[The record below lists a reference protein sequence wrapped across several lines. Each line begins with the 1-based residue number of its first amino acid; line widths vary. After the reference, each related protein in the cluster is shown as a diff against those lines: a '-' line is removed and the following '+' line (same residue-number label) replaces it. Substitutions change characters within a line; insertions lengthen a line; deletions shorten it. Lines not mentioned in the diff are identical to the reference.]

1 MPIRLNLLAEARA
14 EEELRRRDPV
24 KRALW
29 VGAFLAGGL
38 LLWAGYL
45 QIQIMMAKG
54 RITSQGA
61 QLSELTQN
69 FEAITAKKKELV
81 IIEEKFGYLERLH
94 TNRFLWASSLNALQQ
109 ATIRDI
115 QVTALH
121 CDVAYKITDLPPKP
135 GAKVTK
141 VSRPE
146 TETAMRV
153 SLQIDAKDFGANP
166 GDQVGKFKTAL
177 TTNAYF
183 RSYLGTTNEITLRSL
198 SAPTVDGGSGKG
210 VVMFSF
216 ECKFPDKL
224 IK

>member
-1 MPIRLNLLAEARA
+1 MPIRLNLLAEAHA

-29 VGAFLAGGL
+29 VGVFLAGGI
-38 LLWAGYL
+38 LLWAAYL
-45 QIQIMMAKG
+45 QMQIMLAKN
-54 RITSQGA
+54 RISSQGA
-61 QLSELTQN
+61 QLSELTQKFN
-69 FEAITAKKKELV
+69 AVTAKKKEL
-81 IIEEKFGYLERLH
+81 IIIQEKFGSLERLQ
-94 TNRFLWASSLNALQQ
+94 TNRFLWASALNALQQ

-121 CDVAYKITDLPPKP
+121 CEVSYKIVELPPKP

-141 VSRPE
+141 VTRPE
-146 TETAMRV
+146 TESAVRV
-153 SLQIDAKDFGANP
+153 GLQIDAKDFGANP
-166 GDQVGKFKTAL
+166 GDQVGRFKHAL
-177 TTNAYF
+177 STNAFF
-183 RSYLGTTNEITLRSL
+183 RSFLGTSNEITLRSL

-216 ECKFPDKL
+216 DCKFPDKF